1 MLRAAPFPTLGVPF
15 LPLNYRS
22 AQILL
27 HGTQTPRHIGGLG
40 QALLEPNCIK
50 MSGLLYL
57 PDRGPQ
63 GTAELQALG
72 ARASAPVAV
81 AQVVTVAVAI
91 ESAPRRQSK
100 IRRFTRNPKI

>member
-1 MLRAAPFPTLGVPF
+1 MGAPF

-27 HGTQTPRHIGGLG
+27 HCAHTPRPIGGLW
-40 QALLEPNCIK
+40 QALLQPNCVK
-50 MSGLLYL
+50 MSGLLNL

-100 IRRFTRNPKI
+100 IRRFTGNPKV